1 MILGGQL
8 YGSGASETPLP
19 SRRVLVAES
28 IHLGIVII
36 LLTLVMSLPLNVRSE
51 QIEKDVIVSQ
61 TGHSGR
67 ELV

>member
-8 YGSGASETPLP
+8 YGSGASETLLP